1 MVSFFAAQVDLV
13 LQISIF
19 VFLIAGFAV
28 ERKRK
33 VKEHANLMLA
43 AVVLNLISFVAI
55 MAPAWDNVGEGGTGS
70 LSTIGML
77 HVTFGGLT
85 MLSSLWVLGT
95 WLVPTFLLQNSKLR
109 CYGKFNKRIMWV
121 VLSLWLVSLIMGFV
135 LYIMVNTTWLGSFP
149 VGFGNGN

>member
-1 MVSFFAAQVDLV
+1 MVSFFAAQVDLI

-19 VFLIAGFAV
+19 VFLTVGLLV

-33 VKEHANLMLA
+33 IKIHARLMLA
-43 AVVLNLISFVAI
+43 AVVLNLVSFFAI
-55 MAPAWDNVGEGGTGS
+55 MAPAWDNVGEGGAGG

-95 WLVPTFLLQNSKLR
+95 WLVPTLLLQNAKLR
-109 CYGKFNKRIMWV
+109 CYGKLNKRIMWV
-121 VLSLWLVSLIMGFV
+121 VLTLWLISLTMGCVLFV
-135 LYIMVNTTWLGSFP
+135 MVNTNLLGSFP
-149 VGFGNGN
+149 VLQGVN

>member
-19 VFLIAGFAV
+19 VFLVVGFGV
-28 ERKRK
+28 LRKRK
-33 VKEHANLMLA
+33 TKAHASLMLA
-43 AVVLNLISFVAI
+43 AVVLNLVSFIAI
-55 MAPAWDNVGEGGTGS
+55 MAPAWDNVGEGGASG

-95 WLVPTFLLQNSKLR
+95 WLVPTLLLQNAKLR
-109 CYGKFNKRIMWV
+109 CYGKLNKRIMWV
-121 VLSLWLVSLIMGFV
+121 VLTLWLISLIMGFV
-135 LYIMVNTTWLGSFP
+135 LFVMVNTNLLGSFP
-149 VGFGNGN
+149 VLQGGN

>member
-19 VFLIAGFAV
+19 VFLIVGFGV
-28 ERKRK
+28 LRKRK
-33 VKEHANLMLA
+33 TKAHANLMLA
-43 AVVLNLISFVAI
+43 AVVLNLVSFFAI
-55 MAPAWDNVGEGGTGS
+55 MAPAWDNVGEGGAGG

-95 WLVPTFLLQNSKLR
+95 WLVPTLLLQNAKLR
-109 CYGKFNKRIMWV
+109 CYGKLNKRIMWV
-121 VLSLWLVSLIMGFV
+121 VLTLWLISLIMGFV
-135 LYIMVNTTWLGSFP
+135 LFVMVNTNLLGSFP
-149 VGFGNGN
+149 VLQGVN

>member
-19 VFLIAGFAV
+19 VFLIVGFAV

-33 VKEHANLMLA
+33 VKTHANLMLV
-43 AVVLNLISFVAI
+43 AVVLNLVSFIGI

-70 LSTIGML
+70 LSTLGML

-149 VGFGNGN
+149 VGFGSGN

>member
-19 VFLIAGFAV
+19 VFLIVGFAV

-33 VKEHANLMLA
+33 VKAHANLMLA

-55 MAPAWDNVGEGGTGS
+55 MAPAWDNVGEGGMGS

-85 MLSSLWVLGT
+85 MLASLWVLGT

-121 VLSLWLVSLIMGFV
+121 VLSLWLVSLIMGFA

-149 VGFGNGN
+149 VGFSGN

>member
-1 MVSFFAAQVDLV
+1 MVSFFAAQIDLV

-19 VFLIAGFAV
+19 VFLIIGFAV

-33 VKEHANLMLA
+33 VKAHANLMLA
-43 AVVLNLISFVAI
+43 AVVLNLASFIAI
-55 MAPAWDNVGEGGTGS
+55 MAPAWDNVGEGGAGS

-95 WLVPTFLLQNSKLR
+95 WLVPKLLLQNEKLQ
-109 CYGKFNKRIMWV
+109 CYGKLNRRIMWV
-121 VLSLWLVSLIMGFV
+121 VLTLWLVSFIMGFV
-135 LYIMVNTTWLGSFP
+135 LYIMVNTMLLGSFP
-149 VGFGNGN
+149 ILQGGN